1 VTTRIKRLG
10 FVAGIAAASLAIIA
24 SVGQASGAHKNTKST
39 SSRGGTLRVGWEG
52 SWGFTDNLDPTGEYL
67 GDAQGILDNLLVRTL
82 VGYKHT
88 AGAPGN
94 QVVPDLA
101 TSVPTPTDG
110 GKTYTFHLKSGIKFG
125 PPVNR
130 AVTSKDIEYALER
143 IAHPK
148 DGAQYAFYYSVI
160 KGFDAYSKG
169 QAKSISGIATP
180 NASTIVF
187 HLTQPTGD
195 FLKRMSMPATGPI
208 PHEVA
213 KCFEGQAGKYA
224 QDLVSTAGY
233 MIQGIDKVDI
243 SSCQAMQ
250 PASGYDA
257 THLFV
262 VRNPN
267 YRQSTDPTRKN
278 YVDEV
283 DFEVNSSAD
292 DIYNKIE
299 ANQLDLATSSI
310 PPQVLRKYVTDSS
323 LRSHLF
329 KNAGDRTWY
338 LTMTLTQPPFDDI
351 HVRKAMNL
359 IMDKPAMIQ
368 AWGGPTIGAVANHI
382 VPDTLFDNQLSEYDP
397 YKTPGSHGS
406 VALARAAMKGS
417 KYDLHHNG
425 MCSAPACHNVL
436 MITDTRSID
445 SKLTPVVQADAKK
458 IGITLSVRQVNGA
471 YPTIQTVSKN
481 IPLSDRPGWGK
492 DFADP
497 ETFFSPLFDG
507 RNIIPNG
514 NTNYSL
520 VGITP
525 KQCKTLHVTGDCANV
540 PSVAPQLDKCSAELG
555 QPRMTCYEKLDEYL
569 MTKVVP
575 WVPYLQSYV
584 VRITSNRVTH
594 YQFDQFPTTPAWSQI
609 SVSG

>member
-1 VTTRIKRLG
+1 VTTRSKR
-10 FVAGIAAASLAIIA
+10 AGALAAVAAASLAIIA
-24 SVGQASGAHKNTKST
+24 SVAQASGAHKTST
-39 SSRGGTLRVGWEG
+39 ISRGGTLRVGWEA

-88 AGAPGN
+88 SGPAGN

-101 TSVPTPTDG
+101 RVLPKPTDG
-110 GKTYTFHLKSGIKFG
+110 GKTYTFNLKSGLKFG

-130 AVTSKDIEYALER
+130 AVTSKDIVYALER
-143 IAHPK
+143 IGHPK
-148 DGAQYAFYYSVI
+148 DGAQYAFYYNVI
-160 KGFDAYSKG
+160 QGFEAYSQGK
-169 QAKSISGIATP
+169 AKTISGIATP

-187 HLTQPTGD
+187 HLTRPTGD

-208 PHEVA
+208 PEEVA

-224 QDLVSTAGY
+224 QDLISTAGY
-233 MIQGIDKVDI
+233 IVQGIDKVDT
-243 SSCQAMQ
+243 SSCQTMK

-267 YRQSTDPTRKN
+267 YVQATDPTRSN
-278 YVDEV
+278 YANEV
-283 DFEVNSSAD
+283 DFFVNSSAD

-310 PPQVLRKYVTDSS
+310 PAQAQRKYVTDRS
-323 LRSHLF
+323 LHSHLF
-329 KNAGDRTWY
+329 RNSGDRTWY
-338 LTMTLTQPPFDDI
+338 LTMTLTSAPFDDI
-351 HVRKAMNL
+351 HVRKAMNYIL
-359 IMDKPAMIQ
+359 DKPAMIQ
-368 AWGGPTIGAVANHI
+368 AWGGPTIGAVANHV
-382 VPDTLFDNQLSEYDP
+382 VPDTLFDNQLAEYDP
-397 YKTPGSHGS
+397 YRTPGDHGS
-406 VALARAAMKGS
+406 LAKARAAMKGS
-417 KYDLHHNG
+417 KYDTHHNG
-425 MCSAPACHNVL
+425 MCSAAACHNVL

-445 SKLTPVVQADAKK
+445 TKLTPVIEADARK
-458 IGITLSVRQVNGA
+458 IGITFTVRQVNGA

-481 IPLSDRPGWGK
+481 IPVSDRPGWGK

-507 RNIIPNG
+507 RTIIPNG
-514 NTNYSL
+514 NVNYSL

-525 KQCKTLHVTGDCANV
+525 KQCKTLHVTGNCTNV
-540 PSVAPQLDKCSAELG
+540 PNVSSQLDKCSAQLG
-555 QPRMTCYEKLDEYL
+555 QPRMTCYENLDKYL

-584 VRITSNRVTH
+584 VRITSDRVTH

-609 SVSG
+609 AVSG

>member
-1 VTTRIKRLG
+1 VKTRIKRVG
-10 FVAGIAAASLAIIA
+10 VVAAAAACLAVIVSA
-24 SVGQASGAHKNTKST
+24 GQANGAHKTRST
-39 SSRGGTLRVGWEG
+39 ASRGGVLRVGWEG
-52 SWGFTDNLDPTGEYL
+52 SFGFTDNLDPTGEYL

-82 VGYKHT
+82 VGYRHT
-88 AGAPGN
+88 AGALGN
-94 QVVPDLA
+94 EVVPDLA
-101 TSVPTPTDG
+101 TSLPKPTDRG
-110 GKTYTFHLKSGIKFG
+110 TTYTFHLKRGIRFS

-130 AVTSKDIEYALER
+130 AVTSKDVLYALER
-143 IAHPK
+143 IARPK
-148 DGAQYAFYYSVI
+148 DGAQYGFYYGVI
-160 KGFDAYSKG
+160 RGFDAYSKG
-169 QAKSISGIATP
+169 KAQKIAGIETP
-180 NASTIVF
+180 NASTIAF
-187 HLTQPTGD
+187 HLTRPTGD
-195 FLKRMSMPATGPI
+195 FLQRMSMPATAPL
-208 PHEVA
+208 PEEVA
-213 KCFEGQAGKYA
+213 RCFDGQPGKYA
-224 QDLVSTAGY
+224 QDLISTAGY
-233 MIQGIDKVDI
+233 MLQGIDRVDVT
-243 SSCQAMQ
+243 SCKAIR

-267 YRQSTDPTRKN
+267 YAQSTDPTRKN

-283 DFEVNSSAD
+283 DFVVNSNAD

-299 ANQLDLATSSI
+299 ANELDLATSSI
-310 PPQVLRKYVTDSS
+310 PPQVLRKYATDSS

-329 KNAGDRTWY
+329 RNSGDRTWY
-338 LTMTLTQPPFDDI
+338 MTMTLTEPPFDDI
-351 HVRKAMNL
+351 HVRKAMNY

-368 AWGGPTIGAVANHI
+368 AWGGPTIGGVATHI

-406 VALARAAMKGS
+406 VAKARAAMKGS
-417 KYDLHHNG
+417 KYDTHHDG
-425 MCSAPACHNVL
+425 MCSAPECHNVL

-445 SKLTPVVQADAKK
+445 TKLTPVVEADAKK
-458 IGITLSVRQVNGA
+458 IGITLTVRQVNGA

-481 IPLSDRPGWGK
+481 IALSDRPGWGK

-507 RNIIPNG
+507 RTIIPNG
-514 NTNYSL
+514 NVNYSL

-525 KQCKTLHVTGDCANV
+525 AQCKALHVTGDCSHV
-540 PSVAPQLDKCSAELG
+540 PGVAPQLDKCSG
-555 QPRMTCYEKLDEYL
+555 QIGQARMACYENLDKYL

-584 VRITSNRVTH
+584 VRITSDRVTH

-609 SVSG
+609 AVSG